1 MGEMHNRRSK
11 PAGTVR
17 PPCYRCAME
26 TDNETGLAVNHTAAS
41 KKWEALAERL
51 ATTLS
56 DLSDGEF
63 LVLCKTGTRLFVQF
77 SAQRGAMRAE
87 AIGNQYLESPFR
99 LSPKAVRHL
108 RSLGWQAPTYVQAEL
123 LEEPAEGSPNN
134 YVDVPA
140 PASYR
145 DLAELAVRT
154 FREVFEVFE
163 PYELNYRGY
172 SSVYDSVRFPQ
183 LGITRGEM
191 LEDQFGDLLE
201 EISTDWPP
209 PNQLPVSINVSPC

>member
-1 MGEMHNRRSK
+1 MN
-11 PAGTVR
+11 
-17 PPCYRCAME
+17 
-26 TDNETGLAVNHTAAS
+26 TDNETGQPENHTAAS
-41 KKWEALAERL
+41 KKWEAFAERL
-51 ATTLS
+51 ASTLS

-63 LVLCKTGTRLFVQF
+63 LVLCKSGTRLFVQF
-77 SAQRGAMRAE
+77 AAQRGAMRAE
-87 AIGNQYLESPFR
+87 AVGNQYLEPSFR

-108 RSLGWQAPTYVQAEL
+108 KSLGWQAPTYIQAEV

-140 PASYR
+140 PASFR

-154 FREVFEVFE
+154 FREVFDVFE
-163 PYELNYRGY
+163 PSELNYRGY

-183 LGITRGEM
+183 LGITRGEI
-191 LEDQFGDLLE
+191 LEDDFGALLE

-209 PNQLPVSINVSPC
+209 PNQLPVSMNVLPC